1 MRLVG
6 TVAVAFI
13 CGTVCAAPVDEVNV
27 FIGTDGTGHTTP
39 AAWYPSGLVQPGPDS
54 GYADWAHCSGYR
66 VTDATLC
73 GFAQTHLS
81 GTGVPDLSDFLLQPF
96 VGANPMPTESASPH
110 EPTLVMRTP
119 KRPRSEQASPAY
131 YSVAYDDSGI
141 RTEIAAA
148 ERVGIYRFTA
158 DKGGFKLLV
167 DAQWNNS
174 RGDIRHAVVDSETAV
189 GEDRCSI
196 YGHVRKKAFL
206 SREVWFKAVFDRP
219 FRTATKL
226 PRAATDRADRWVLDF
241 ALAEGEQLLVK
252 TSISA
257 SSAEGVERNLAEVP
271 DWDFDRVRTE
281 GRRAWNDLLSR
292 VVVNEPVP
300 DRRTVFY
307 TALYHAYI
315 QPTRLSDAGE
325 ADYYSSFSLWDTFR
339 AVHPLYSILRP
350 EMSAPFVTSLLTG
363 YRRSGKLPVIP
374 YFGFDTDCM
383 IGKHA
388 VPLIV
393 DAYLKGVEG
402 PDWDLAYEA
411 VTNALTVTHAGAQKE
426 DWDVYNRLGYY
437 PFDIVGGE
445 GVSRTLEIAFD
456 DWCAAEFA
464 ARRGDAA
471 GERFFRARAG
481 NWTNVLDRTMG
492 LVRGRDS
499 QGRWRTPFDPSR
511 FGGAKDWLPYDCTE
525 GNAWQYTWH
534 VFQDPKALI
543 AALGGERA
551 FAAKLRSVFSREHVK
566 SGDEP
571 DDCTGRMG
579 EYVHGNEPSHHILYF
594 FPQLHDGNFAAGKI
608 REICEKFY
616 FNAPDGLCGNDDCG
630 QMSAW
635 YVFACLGFYPFNPC
649 GGEFVLGAPQ
659 LPGATLR
666 LPNGKEFRIVTENFS
681 KENRYVRRM
690 WLNGQSR
697 TEPKLAYDE
706 VMRGGELRFEMWN
719 PLKTVRPAADIPVSL
734 VPDHLRNLLDKP
746 RQVRERLFEDETAR
760 LSLVAAGAGPKPV
773 TLVWQWRGR
782 ANPTFTV
789 DVFRLPEDRCVLSAK
804 TSEQRLEVNNLK
816 LDSTYRWTVRCETFG
831 GEVEAE
837 GRFSVSADGP
847 RILSLP
853 QVYNL
858 RDLGGWKGLSGRRVK
873 QGLIY
878 RSAGFNDNSTDG
890 GADRTAWRPASPRF
904 GAGTAAEIRRVTGVR
919 TDLDLRNEWETYG
932 MAGSPLGD
940 GVAWVQASSR
950 AYGEMDRPDA
960 KAAFAKVFRTV
971 SDARNLPLVF
981 HCITGA
987 DRTGT
992 VSYLLNALL
1001 GVAEADLVA
1010 DWEAT
1015 VLYNTSEGFT
1025 HRKIAALSQL
1035 LDRYPGVCLADRA
1048 AAYVK
1053 SCGFSDADIDAFR
1066 NLMLGEI
1073 GPDSNQ
1079 TKPPSAMRTANERNA
1094 IHSTER
1100 ICHGAPSKARQN

>member
-174 RGDIRHAVVDSETAV
+174 RGDIRHAVIDSETAV

-206 SREVWFKAVFDRP
+206 SREVWFKAVFDRQ

-374 YFGFDTDCM
+374 YFGFDT
-383 IGKHA
+383 
-388 VPLIV
+388 
-393 DAYLKGVEG
+393 
-402 PDWDLAYEA
+402 
-411 VTNALTVTHAGAQKE
+411 
-426 DWDVYNRLGYY
+426 
-437 PFDIVGGE
+437 
-445 GVSRTLEIAFD
+445 
-456 DWCAAEFA
+456 
-464 ARRGDAA
+464 
-471 GERFFRARAG
+471 
-481 NWTNVLDRTMG
+481 
-492 LVRGRDS
+492 
-499 QGRWRTPFDPSR
+499 
-511 FGGAKDWLPYDCTE
+511 DCTE

-1100 ICHGAPSKARQN
+1100 ICHEQT